1 MQSPAATSRPSSAQS
16 DWEAAATTS
25 QPCSTACRCHL
36 SRPCAQGGGVFL
48 ERRTHSQ
55 VGPSAQDSTRIDMSS
70 MVQLQPLRPPDPSRL
85 GAALSSPNSS
95 GSFPS
100 GSSSKSRPR
109 VTSARKK
116 MERVAHERAPG
127 LATMVAGHHHRPKN
141 TTKRYSASEYQHLV
155 PDESGELH
163 DPEYEGIKIVR
174 RPSVST
180 VASTDTP
187 SEASV
192 SHPPQSGPSYQRY
205 PNASYNTAVPPQNKH
220 LQGLAAPLR
229 TTPKRPSSVLT
240 SQLSE
245 PSVAETRGSVR
256 TYGEGGVT
264 YLAPSITMPA
274 VSSRDSIS
282 GSGRAVSSGSYNP
295 VSCAIPVMAY
305 A

>member
-1 MQSPAATSRPSSAQS
+1 
-16 DWEAAATTS
+16 
-25 QPCSTACRCHL
+25 
-36 SRPCAQGGGVFL
+36 
-48 ERRTHSQ
+48 
-55 VGPSAQDSTRIDMSS
+55 
-70 MVQLQPLRPPDPSRL
+70 
-85 GAALSSPNSS
+85 
-95 GSFPS
+95 
-100 GSSSKSRPR
+100 
-109 VTSARKK
+109 
-116 MERVAHERAPG
+116 
-127 LATMVAGHHHRPKN
+127 MVAGHHHRPKN

-295 VSCAIPVMAY
+295 FTYIPTTTTAAEAY
-305 A
+305 SGSNGFQHRRQVNFGPTTLHTYTAGTAGAPSEEIAPPIAWSSPFTPSAEHSERHRTRQHNGAQDSFEAGCLGLKKGFQKMKLDISFGLLKLRK